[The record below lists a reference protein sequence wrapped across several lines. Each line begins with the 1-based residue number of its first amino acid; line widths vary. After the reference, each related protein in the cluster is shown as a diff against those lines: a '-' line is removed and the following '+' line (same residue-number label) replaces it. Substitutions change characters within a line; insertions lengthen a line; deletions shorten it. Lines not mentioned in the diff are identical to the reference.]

1 MRRSPLLERSDKRHA
16 TFLRVLLLNLGLFV
30 IIIYSEGTNMLKSIK
45 YLKPYFWQCLLIV
58 LGVALQ
64 VYTALELPAL
74 SSDIMNKGVAESN
87 MNFIFQT
94 GLLML
99 GVTALGSLGSIV
111 SSYFSAK
118 VSSRVAM
125 DIRKDVFAKVMSLSF
140 ADIEKFSTASLIT
153 RTTGDIWTVQRTLI
167 MSLTMM
173 VRVPFMAI
181 GAIIQAFRTAPNMT
195 WIIAVSVAI
204 LFIQAAILISL
215 AIPKFKVY
223 QDILDKINS
232 ITRENLTGIKVIR
245 ALNKQKYEE
254 NKFERSNENLK
265 NTDIYISK
273 VMAFQQPVVNL
284 VFNLSAVLILYIG
297 VSSLR
302 TDMSYLGRMLAFAQY
317 SAQVLMSFLFL
328 TFLFVMIPR
337 GNVSSK
343 RISEVLET
351 KSQITF
357 KDQMTE
363 TPSEVPSVEFKH
375 VTFSYGEKSE
385 AIIEDI
391 SFVAKAGQTTAFIG
405 STGSGKSTL
414 INLVP
419 RFFDATEGEVLIN
432 NLNIKEYTENA
443 LMDKIGYVPQ
453 RGYLFTG
460 TVRSNILY
468 GVENLKKSELDARMR
483 HAAKIAQAEEFITKL
498 KDQYD
503 APISQGGTNVSGG
516 QRQRLA
522 IARALAKQPEILIF
536 DDAFSALDMKTDKKL
551 REDLKSEIQDTVVL
565 IVAQR
570 ISTIKEAEQ
579 IIVLDQGKMVGK
591 GTHLELLKKCKVYQ
605 EIAKSQFSEEEFAE
619 EMRQAKEGK

>member
-1 MRRSPLLERSDKRHA
+1 
-16 TFLRVLLLNLGLFV
+16 
-30 IIIYSEGTNMLKSIK
+30 MLKSFK

-87 MNFIFQT
+87 MSFIFQT

-99 GVTALGSLGSIV
+99 GITALGSFGSIV

-118 VSSRVAM
+118 ASSRVSM
-125 DIRKDVFAKVMSLSF
+125 DMRKEVFAKVMSLSF
-140 ADIEKFSTASLIT
+140 ADVEKFSTASLIT
-153 RTTGDIWTVQRTLI
+153 RTTNDISTVQRTLI

-223 QDILDKINS
+223 QKILDKINS

-254 NKFERSNENLK
+254 NKFERSNEKLK
-265 NTDIYISK
+265 TTDIYISK

-284 VFNLSAVLILYIG
+284 VFNLSAVLILYVG

-351 KSQITF
+351 KGQITF
-357 KDQMTE
+357 KNQMTE
-363 TPSEVPSVEFKH
+363 TSSEVPSVEFKH

-432 NLNIKEYTENA
+432 GLNIKEYTENA

-453 RGYLFTG
+453 KGHLFTG

-483 HAAKIAQAEEFITKL
+483 HAAKIAQAEEFVIKL

-605 EIAKSQFSEEEFAE
+605 EIAKSQFSEEEFAD

>member
-1 MRRSPLLERSDKRHA
+1 
-16 TFLRVLLLNLGLFV
+16 
-30 IIIYSEGTNMLKSIK
+30 MLKSIK

-58 LGVALQ
+58 LSVALQ

-87 MNFIFQT
+87 MSFIFQT

-99 GVTALGSLGSIV
+99 GITALGSLGSII

-125 DIRKDVFAKVMSLSF
+125 DMRRDIFAKVMSLSF
-140 ADIEKFSTASLIT
+140 ADVEKFSTASLIT

-254 NKFERSNENLK
+254 NKFERSNEKLK
-265 NTDIYISK
+265 TTDIYISK

-284 VFNLSAVLILYIG
+284 VFNLSAVLIIFIG
-297 VSSLR
+297 VSNLH
-302 TDMSYLGRMLAFAQY
+302 TDISYLGRMIAFSQY

-363 TPSEVPSVEFKH
+363 TSSEVPSVEFKH
-375 VTFSYGEKSE
+375 VTFSYGKKSE

-391 SFVAKAGQTTAFIG
+391 SFVAKSGQTTAFIG

-483 HAAKIAQAEEFITKL
+483 HAAKIAQAEEFVTKL

-605 EIAKSQFSEEEFAE
+605 EIAKSQFSEEEFAD

>member
-1 MRRSPLLERSDKRHA
+1 
-16 TFLRVLLLNLGLFV
+16 
-30 IIIYSEGTNMLKSIK
+30 MLKSIK

-94 GLLML
+94 GLFML

-125 DIRKDVFAKVMSLSF
+125 DMRKDIFAKVMSLSF
-140 ADIEKFSTASLIT
+140 ADVENFSTASLIT
-153 RTTGDIWTVQRTLI
+153 RTTSDIWTVQRTLI
-167 MSLTMM
+167 MSLTMI

-223 QDILDKINS
+223 QKILDKINS

-284 VFNLSAVLILYIG
+284 VFNLSAVLIIFIG
-297 VSSLR
+297 VSNLH
-302 TDMSYLGRMLAFAQY
+302 TDMSYLGRMIAFSQY

-357 KDQMTE
+357 KDQMTG

-375 VTFSYGEKSE
+375 VTFSYGKKSE

-391 SFVAKAGQTTAFIG
+391 SFVARAGQTTAFIG

-453 RGYLFTG
+453 RGCLFTG

-522 IARALAKQPEILIF
+522 IARALSKQPEILIF

-565 IVAQR
+565 IVAQC

-605 EIAKSQFSEEEFAE
+605 EIAKSQFSEEEFAD

>member
-1 MRRSPLLERSDKRHA
+1 
-16 TFLRVLLLNLGLFV
+16 
-30 IIIYSEGTNMLKSIK
+30 MLKSIK

-87 MNFIFQT
+87 MSFIFQT
-94 GLLML
+94 GLFML

-125 DIRKDVFAKVMSLSF
+125 DMRRDFFAKVMSLSF
-140 ADIEKFSTASLIT
+140 ADVEKFSTASLIT

-223 QDILDKINS
+223 QKILDKINS

-254 NKFERSNENLK
+254 KKFEYSNEKLK
-265 NTDIYISK
+265 TTDIYISK

-284 VFNLSAVLILYIG
+284 VFNLSAVLILYVG

-363 TPSEVPSVEFKH
+363 TPSEIPSVEFKH

-503 APISQGGTNVSGG
+503 APISQGGTNISGG

>member
-1 MRRSPLLERSDKRHA
+1 
-16 TFLRVLLLNLGLFV
+16 
-30 IIIYSEGTNMLKSIK
+30 MLKSIK

-87 MNFIFQT
+87 MSFIFQT

-99 GVTALGSLGSIV
+99 GITALGSLGSIV

-118 VSSRVAM
+118 VSSRVSM
-125 DIRKDVFAKVMSLSF
+125 DMRKSIFAKVMSLSF
-140 ADIEKFSTASLIT
+140 ADVEKFSTASLIT
-153 RTTGDIWTVQRTLI
+153 RTTNDISTVQRTLI
-167 MSLTMM
+167 MGLTMM

-223 QDILDKINS
+223 QKILDKINS

-284 VFNLSAVLILYIG
+284 VFNLSAVLILYVG

-391 SFVAKAGQTTAFIG
+391 SFVAKSGQATAFIG

-432 NLNIKEYTENA
+432 GLNIKEYTENA

-468 GVENLKKSELDARMR
+468 GVEKLKKSELDARMR
-483 HAAKIAQAEEFITKL
+483 HAAKIAQAEEFVTKL

>member
-1 MRRSPLLERSDKRHA
+1 
-16 TFLRVLLLNLGLFV
+16 
-30 IIIYSEGTNMLKSIK
+30 MLKSFK

-87 MNFIFQT
+87 MSFIFQT

-99 GVTALGSLGSIV
+99 GVTALGSFGSIV

-125 DIRKDVFAKVMSLSF
+125 DMRKDIFAKVMSLSF
-140 ADIEKFSTASLIT
+140 SDVEKFSTASLIT

-223 QDILDKINS
+223 QKILDKINS

-254 NKFERSNENLK
+254 NKFERSNEKLK

-284 VFNLSAVLILYIG
+284 VFNLSAVLILYVG

-375 VTFSYGEKSE
+375 VTFSYDKKSE

-391 SFVAKAGQTTAFIG
+391 SCVAKAGQTTAFIG
-405 STGSGKSTL
+405 SPGSGKSTL

-432 NLNIKEYTENA
+432 DLNIKEYTENS

-453 RGYLFTG
+453 KGYLFTG

-483 HAAKIAQAEEFITKL
+483 HAAKIAQAEEFVTKL

-503 APISQGGTNVSGG
+503 APISQGGTNISGG

-522 IARALAKQPEILIF
+522 ITRALAKQPEILIF

-605 EIAKSQFSEEEFAE
+605 EIAKSQFSEEEFAD

>member
-1 MRRSPLLERSDKRHA
+1 
-16 TFLRVLLLNLGLFV
+16 
-30 IIIYSEGTNMLKSIK
+30 MLKSIK
-45 YLKPYFWQCLLIV
+45 YLKPYFWQCLLII

-87 MNFIFQT
+87 MSFIFQT

-99 GVTALGSLGSIV
+99 GITVLGSLGSIV

-125 DIRKDVFAKVMSLSF
+125 DMRKDIFAKVMSLSF
-140 ADIEKFSTASLIT
+140 ADVEKFSTASLIT
-153 RTTGDIWTVQRTLI
+153 RTTADIWTVQRTLI

-223 QDILDKINS
+223 QKILDKINS

-284 VFNLSAVLILYIG
+284 VFNLSAVLIIFIG
-297 VSSLR
+297 VSNLH
-302 TDMSYLGRMLAFAQY
+302 TDMSYLGRMIAFSQY

-357 KDQMTE
+357 KVQMTE

-375 VTFSYGEKSE
+375 VTFSYGKKSE

-483 HAAKIAQAEEFITKL
+483 HAAKIAQAEEFVTKL

-605 EIAKSQFSEEEFAE
+605 EIAKSQFSEEEFAD

>member
-1 MRRSPLLERSDKRHA
+1 
-16 TFLRVLLLNLGLFV
+16 
-30 IIIYSEGTNMLKSIK
+30 MLKSIK

-87 MNFIFQT
+87 MSFIFQT

-99 GVTALGSLGSIV
+99 GITVLGSLGSIV

-125 DIRKDVFAKVMSLSF
+125 DMRKDIFAKVMSLSF
-140 ADIEKFSTASLIT
+140 ADVEKFSTASLIT
-153 RTTGDIWTVQRTLI
+153 RTTADIWTVQRTLI
-167 MSLTMM
+167 MSLTIM

-223 QDILDKINS
+223 QKILDKINS

-254 NKFERSNENLK
+254 NKFERSNEKLK
-265 NTDIYISK
+265 TTDIYISK

-284 VFNLSAVLILYIG
+284 VFNLSAVLIIYIG
-297 VSSLR
+297 VSNLH
-302 TDMSYLGRMLAFAQY
+302 TDMSYLGRMLAFSQY

-357 KDQMTE
+357 KVQMTE

-375 VTFSYGEKSE
+375 VTFSYGKKSE

-432 NLNIKEYTENA
+432 NLNIKEYTENS

-483 HAAKIAQAEEFITKL
+483 HAAKIAQAHEFVTKL

-503 APISQGGTNVSGG
+503 ASISQGGINVSGG

-551 REDLKSEIQDTVVL
+551 REDLKSEIRDTVVL

-605 EIAKSQFSEEEFAE
+605 EIAKSQFSEEEFAD
-619 EMRQAKEGK
+619 EMSQAKEGK

>member
-1 MRRSPLLERSDKRHA
+1 
-16 TFLRVLLLNLGLFV
+16 
-30 IIIYSEGTNMLKSIK
+30 MLKSIK

-87 MNFIFQT
+87 MSFIFQT

-125 DIRKDVFAKVMSLSF
+125 DMRKDVFAKVMSLSF
-140 ADIEKFSTASLIT
+140 TDVEKFSTASLIT
-153 RTTGDIWTVQRTLI
+153 RTTADIWTVQRTLI

-223 QDILDKINS
+223 QKILDKINS

-254 NKFERSNENLK
+254 NKFERSNEKLK

-284 VFNLSAVLILYIG
+284 VFNLSAVLIIFIG
-297 VSSLR
+297 VSNLH
-302 TDMSYLGRMLAFAQY
+302 TDMSYLGRMLAFSQY

-357 KDQMTE
+357 KNQMTE

-375 VTFSYGEKSE
+375 VTFSYGKKSE

-391 SFVAKAGQTTAFIG
+391 SFVAKSGQTTAFIG

-483 HAAKIAQAEEFITKL
+483 HAAKIAQAEEFVTKL

-605 EIAKSQFSEEEFAE
+605 EIAKSQFSEEEFTD

>member
-1 MRRSPLLERSDKRHA
+1 
-16 TFLRVLLLNLGLFV
+16 
-30 IIIYSEGTNMLKSIK
+30 MLKSIK

-87 MNFIFQT
+87 MSFIFQT

-118 VSSRVAM
+118 VSSRVSM
-125 DIRKDVFAKVMSLSF
+125 DMRKDIFAKVMSLSF
-140 ADIEKFSTASLIT
+140 TDVEKFSTASLIT
-153 RTTGDIWTVQRTLI
+153 RTTADIWTVQRTLI

-223 QDILDKINS
+223 QKILDKINS

-254 NKFERSNENLK
+254 NKFERSNEKLK
-265 NTDIYISK
+265 TTDIYISK

-284 VFNLSAVLILYIG
+284 VFNLSAVLIIFIG
-297 VSSLR
+297 VSNLH
-302 TDMSYLGRMLAFAQY
+302 TDISYLGRMIAFSQY

-357 KDQMTE
+357 KDQMAE
-363 TPSEVPSVEFKH
+363 TPSEVPSVEFRH
-375 VTFSYGEKSE
+375 VTFSYGKKSE

-419 RFFDATEGEVLIN
+419 RFFDATEGEVLMN

-483 HAAKIAQAEEFITKL
+483 HAAKIAQAEEFVTKL
-498 KDQYD
+498 KDQYN

-551 REDLKSEIQDTVVL
+551 REDLKLEIKDTVVL

-605 EIAKSQFSEEEFAE
+605 EIAKSQFSEEEFAD
-619 EMRQAKEGK
+619 EMRQAKEGI

>member
-1 MRRSPLLERSDKRHA
+1 
-16 TFLRVLLLNLGLFV
+16 
-30 IIIYSEGTNMLKSIK
+30 MLKSFK

-87 MNFIFQT
+87 MSFIFQT

-99 GVTALGSLGSIV
+99 GVTALGSFGSII

-118 VSSRVAM
+118 VSSLVAM
-125 DIRKDVFAKVMSLSF
+125 DMRKDVFAKVMSLSF
-140 ADIEKFSTASLIT
+140 ADVEKFSTASLIT

-195 WIIAVSVAI
+195 WVIAVSVAI

-357 KDQMTE
+357 KDQITE

-375 VTFSYGEKSE
+375 VTFSYDKKSE

-432 NLNIKEYTENA
+432 GLNIKEYTENS

-483 HAAKIAQAEEFITKL
+483 HAAKIAQAHEFVTKL

-503 APISQGGTNVSGG
+503 ASISQGGTNVSGG

-551 REDLKSEIQDTVVL
+551 REDLKSEIRDTVVL

-605 EIAKSQFSEEEFAE
+605 EIAKSQFSEEEFAD
-619 EMRQAKEGK
+619 EMSQAKEGK

>member
-1 MRRSPLLERSDKRHA
+1 
-16 TFLRVLLLNLGLFV
+16 
-30 IIIYSEGTNMLKSIK
+30 MLKSIK

-74 SSDIMNKGVAESN
+74 SSDIMNKGVSESN
-87 MNFIFQT
+87 MSFIFQT

-125 DIRKDVFAKVMSLSF
+125 DMRKDIFAKVMSLSF
-140 ADIEKFSTASLIT
+140 ADVENFSTASLIT
-153 RTTGDIWTVQRTLI
+153 RTTSDIWTVQRTLI
-167 MSLTMM
+167 MSLTMI

-223 QDILDKINS
+223 QKILDKINS

-254 NKFERSNENLK
+254 NKFERSNEKLK

-284 VFNLSAVLILYIG
+284 VFNLSAVLIIFIG
-297 VSSLR
+297 VSNLH
-302 TDMSYLGRMLAFAQY
+302 TDMSYLGRMIAFSQY

-363 TPSEVPSVEFKH
+363 TSSEVPSVEFKH
-375 VTFSYGEKSE
+375 VTFSYGKKSE

-391 SFVAKAGQTTAFIG
+391 SFVAKSGQTTAFIG

-419 RFFDATEGEVLIN
+419 RFFDATDGEVLIN
-432 NLNIKEYTENA
+432 NLNINEYTENA

-483 HAAKIAQAEEFITKL
+483 HAAKIAQAEEFVTKL

-605 EIAKSQFSEEEFAE
+605 EIAKSQFSEEEFAD

>member
-1 MRRSPLLERSDKRHA
+1 
-16 TFLRVLLLNLGLFV
+16 
-30 IIIYSEGTNMLKSIK
+30 MLKSIK

-74 SSDIMNKGVAESN
+74 SSDIMNRGVAASN

-94 GLLML
+94 GLFML
-99 GVTALGSLGSIV
+99 GITALGSLGSII

-125 DIRKDVFAKVMSLSF
+125 DMRKDIFAKVMSLSF
-140 ADIEKFSTASLIT
+140 ADVEKFSTASLIT

-223 QDILDKINS
+223 QKILDKINS

-284 VFNLSAVLILYIG
+284 VFNLSAVLILYVG
-297 VSSLR
+297 VSNLR

-363 TPSEVPSVEFKH
+363 TPSEIPSVEFKH

-391 SFVAKAGQTTAFIG
+391 SFVAKSGQTTAFIG

-453 RGYLFTG
+453 KGYLFTG

-483 HAAKIAQAEEFITKL
+483 HTAKIAQAEEFITKL

-503 APISQGGTNVSGG
+503 APISQGGTNISGG

>member
-1 MRRSPLLERSDKRHA
+1 
-16 TFLRVLLLNLGLFV
+16 
-30 IIIYSEGTNMLKSIK
+30 MLKSIK

-87 MNFIFQT
+87 MSFIFQT

-99 GVTALGSLGSIV
+99 GITALGSLGSIV

-118 VSSRVAM
+118 VSSRVSM
-125 DIRKDVFAKVMSLSF
+125 DMRKSIFAKVMSLSF

-153 RTTGDIWTVQRTLI
+153 RTTNDISTVQRTLI

-223 QDILDKINS
+223 QKILDKINS

-284 VFNLSAVLILYIG
+284 VFNLSAVLILYVG
-297 VSSLR
+297 VSNLR
-302 TDMSYLGRMLAFAQY
+302 TDMSYLGRMLAFSQY

-328 TFLFVMIPR
+328 TFLFVIIPR

-375 VTFSYGEKSE
+375 VTFSYGKKAE

-453 RGYLFTG
+453 KGYLFTG

-605 EIAKSQFSEEEFAE
+605 EIAKSQFSEEEFAD

>member
-1 MRRSPLLERSDKRHA
+1 
-16 TFLRVLLLNLGLFV
+16 
-30 IIIYSEGTNMLKSIK
+30 MLKSIK

-74 SSDIMNKGVAESN
+74 SSDIMNRGVAASN

-99 GVTALGSLGSIV
+99 GITALGSLGSIV

-125 DIRKDVFAKVMSLSF
+125 DMRKDVFAKVMSLAF

-153 RTTGDIWTVQRTLI
+153 RTTADIWTVQRTLI
-167 MSLTMM
+167 TSLTMM

-223 QDILDKINS
+223 QKILDKINS

-254 NKFERSNENLK
+254 NKFERSNEKLK

-284 VFNLSAVLILYIG
+284 VFNLSAVLIIFIG
-297 VSSLR
+297 VSNLH
-302 TDMSYLGRMLAFAQY
+302 TDMSYLGRMIAFSQY
-317 SAQVLMSFLFL
+317 SAQVLISFLFL

-357 KDQMTE
+357 KVQMTE

-375 VTFSYGEKSE
+375 VTFSYGKKSE

-453 RGYLFTG
+453 KGYLFTG

-483 HAAKIAQAEEFITKL
+483 HAAKIAQAEEFVTKL

-605 EIAKSQFSEEEFAE
+605 EIAKSQFSEEEFAD
-619 EMRQAKEGK
+619 EMSQAKEGK

>member
-1 MRRSPLLERSDKRHA
+1 
-16 TFLRVLLLNLGLFV
+16 
-30 IIIYSEGTNMLKSIK
+30 MLKSIK

-87 MNFIFQT
+87 MSFIFQT

-111 SSYFSAK
+111 SSYFSAR
-118 VSSRVAM
+118 VSSCVAM
-125 DIRKDVFAKVMSLSF
+125 DMRKDIFAKVMSLSF
-140 ADIEKFSTASLIT
+140 ADVEKFSTASLIT
-153 RTTGDIWTVQRTLI
+153 RTTSDIWTVQRTLI

-254 NKFERSNENLK
+254 NKFDRSNEKLK

-375 VTFSYGEKSE
+375 VTFSYDKKSE

-432 NLNIKEYTENA
+432 DLNIKEYTENA

-453 RGYLFTG
+453 KGYLFTG

-483 HAAKIAQAEEFITKL
+483 HAAKIAQAEEFVAKL

-503 APISQGGTNVSGG
+503 APISQGGTNISGG

-551 REDLKSEIQDTVVL
+551 REDLKSEIKDTVVL

-605 EIAKSQFSEEEFAE
+605 EIAKSQFSEEEFAD

>member
-1 MRRSPLLERSDKRHA
+1 
-16 TFLRVLLLNLGLFV
+16 
-30 IIIYSEGTNMLKSIK
+30 MLKSIK

-87 MNFIFQT
+87 MSFIFQT
-94 GLLML
+94 GLFML
-99 GVTALGSLGSIV
+99 GITALGSLGSII

-118 VSSRVAM
+118 VSSRVSM
-125 DIRKDVFAKVMSLSF
+125 DMRKDIFAKVMSLSF
-140 ADIEKFSTASLIT
+140 TDVEKFSTASLIT
-153 RTTGDIWTVQRTLI
+153 RTTADIWTVQRTLI

-223 QDILDKINS
+223 QKILDKINS

-245 ALNKQKYEE
+245 ALNKQKCEE
-254 NKFERSNENLK
+254 NKFERSNEKLK

-284 VFNLSAVLILYIG
+284 VFNLSAVLIIFIG
-297 VSSLR
+297 VSNLH
-302 TDMSYLGRMLAFAQY
+302 TDMSYLGRMLAFSQY

-343 RISEVLET
+343 RIFEVLET

-363 TPSEVPSVEFKH
+363 TPSEVSSVEFKH
-375 VTFSYGEKSE
+375 VTFSYGKKSE

-419 RFFDATEGEVLIN
+419 RFFDAAEGEVLIN

-453 RGYLFTG
+453 KGYLFTG

-619 EMRQAKEGK
+619 ETRQAKEGK

>member
-1 MRRSPLLERSDKRHA
+1 
-16 TFLRVLLLNLGLFV
+16 
-30 IIIYSEGTNMLKSIK
+30 MLKSIK

-87 MNFIFQT
+87 MSFIFQT

-99 GVTALGSLGSIV
+99 GITALGSLGSIV

-118 VSSRVAM
+118 VSSCVAM
-125 DIRKDVFAKVMSLSF
+125 DMRKDIFAKVMSLSF
-140 ADIEKFSTASLIT
+140 ADVEKFSTASLIT

-223 QDILDKINS
+223 QKILDKINS

-254 NKFERSNENLK
+254 NKFERSNEKLK

-284 VFNLSAVLILYIG
+284 VFNLSAVLIIFIG
-297 VSSLR
+297 VSNLH
-302 TDMSYLGRMLAFAQY
+302 TDMSYLGRMLAFSQY

-357 KDQMTE
+357 KNQMTE

-375 VTFSYGEKSE
+375 VTFSYGKKSE

-391 SFVAKAGQTTAFIG
+391 SFVAKSGQTTAFIG

-453 RGYLFTG
+453 KGYLFTG

-483 HAAKIAQAEEFITKL
+483 HAAKIAQAEEFVTKL

-551 REDLKSEIQDTVVL
+551 REDLKSEIKDTVVL

-605 EIAKSQFSEEEFAE
+605 EIAKSQFSEEEFAD

>member
-1 MRRSPLLERSDKRHA
+1 
-16 TFLRVLLLNLGLFV
+16 
-30 IIIYSEGTNMLKSIK
+30 MLKSIK

-58 LGVALQ
+58 FGVALQ

-87 MNFIFQT
+87 MSFIFQT
-94 GLLML
+94 GLFML
-99 GVTALGSLGSIV
+99 GITALGSLGSIV

-118 VSSRVAM
+118 VSSRVSM
-125 DIRKDVFAKVMSLSF
+125 DMRKDVFAKVMSLSF
-140 ADIEKFSTASLIT
+140 ADVEKFSTASLIT
-153 RTTGDIWTVQRTLI
+153 RTTADIWTVQRTLI

-223 QDILDKINS
+223 QKILDKINS

-254 NKFERSNENLK
+254 NKFERSNEKLK
-265 NTDIYISK
+265 TTDIYISK

-284 VFNLSAVLILYIG
+284 VFNLTAVLIIFIG
-297 VSSLR
+297 VSNLH
-302 TDMSYLGRMLAFAQY
+302 TDMSYLGRMLAFSQY

-375 VTFSYGEKSE
+375 VTFSYGKKSE

-483 HAAKIAQAEEFITKL
+483 HAAKIAQAEEFVTKL

-551 REDLKSEIQDTVVL
+551 REDLKSEIRDTVVL

-605 EIAKSQFSEEEFAE
+605 EIAKSQFSEEEFAD

>member
-1 MRRSPLLERSDKRHA
+1 
-16 TFLRVLLLNLGLFV
+16 
-30 IIIYSEGTNMLKSIK
+30 MLKSIK

-87 MNFIFQT
+87 MGFIFQT

-99 GVTALGSLGSIV
+99 GITALGSLGSII

-125 DIRKDVFAKVMSLSF
+125 DMRRDVFTKVMSLSF

-153 RTTGDIWTVQRTLI
+153 RTTNDISTVQRTLI

-223 QDILDKINS
+223 QKILDKINS

-254 NKFERSNENLK
+254 NKFEYSNEKLK
-265 NTDIYISK
+265 TTDIYISK

-284 VFNLSAVLILYIG
+284 VFNLSAVLILYVG

-351 KSQITF
+351 KGQITF
-357 KDQMTE
+357 KNQMTE
-363 TPSEVPSVEFKH
+363 TSSEVPSVEFKH

-483 HAAKIAQAEEFITKL
+483 HAAKIAQAEEFVTKL

-605 EIAKSQFSEEEFAE
+605 EIAKSQFSEEEFAD

>member
-1 MRRSPLLERSDKRHA
+1 
-16 TFLRVLLLNLGLFV
+16 
-30 IIIYSEGTNMLKSIK
+30 MLKSIK

-87 MNFIFQT
+87 MGFIFQT

-118 VSSRVAM
+118 VSSRISM
-125 DIRKDVFAKVMSLSF
+125 DMRKDVFAKVMSLSF
-140 ADIEKFSTASLIT
+140 ADVEKFSTASLIT
-153 RTTGDIWTVQRTLI
+153 RTTNDISTVQRTLI

-223 QDILDKINS
+223 QKILDKINS

-284 VFNLSAVLILYIG
+284 VFNLSAVLIIFIG
-297 VSSLR
+297 VSNLH
-302 TDMSYLGRMLAFAQY
+302 TDMSYLGRMIAFSQY

-357 KDQMTE
+357 KDQMAE

-375 VTFSYGEKSE
+375 VTFSYGKKSE

-432 NLNIKEYTENA
+432 DLNIKEYTENA

-453 RGYLFTG
+453 KGYLFAG

-483 HAAKIAQAEEFITKL
+483 HAAKIAQAEEFVTKL

-551 REDLKSEIQDTVVL
+551 REDLKSEIKDTVVL

-605 EIAKSQFSEEEFAE
+605 EIAKSQFSEEEFTE

>member
-1 MRRSPLLERSDKRHA
+1 
-16 TFLRVLLLNLGLFV
+16 
-30 IIIYSEGTNMLKSIK
+30 MLKSFK

-87 MNFIFQT
+87 MSFIFQI
-94 GLLML
+94 GLFML
-99 GVTALGSLGSIV
+99 GITALGSLGSIV

-118 VSSRVAM
+118 VSSRVSM
-125 DIRKDVFAKVMSLSF
+125 DMRKDIFAKVMSLSF
-140 ADIEKFSTASLIT
+140 TDVEKFSTASLIT
-153 RTTGDIWTVQRTLI
+153 RTTADIWTVQRTLI

-223 QDILDKINS
+223 QKILDKINS

-284 VFNLSAVLILYIG
+284 VFNLSAVLIIFIG
-297 VSSLR
+297 VSNLH
-302 TDMSYLGRMLAFAQY
+302 TDMSYLGRMLAFSQY

-363 TPSEVPSVEFKH
+363 TSSEVPSVEFKH
-375 VTFSYGEKSE
+375 VTFSYGKKSE

-551 REDLKSEIQDTVVL
+551 REDLKSEIRDTVVL

-605 EIAKSQFSEEEFAE
+605 EIAKSQFSEEEFAD

>member
-1 MRRSPLLERSDKRHA
+1 
-16 TFLRVLLLNLGLFV
+16 
-30 IIIYSEGTNMLKSIK
+30 MLKSIK

-64 VYTALELPAL
+64 VYTALELPVL

-87 MNFIFQT
+87 MGFIFQT

-99 GVTALGSLGSIV
+99 GITALGSLGSIV

-118 VSSRVAM
+118 VSSRVSM
-125 DIRKDVFAKVMSLSF
+125 DMRKDIFAKVMSLSF
-140 ADIEKFSTASLIT
+140 ADVEKFSIASLIT
-153 RTTGDIWTVQRTLI
+153 RTTSDIWTVQRTLI

-223 QDILDKINS
+223 QKILDKINS

-254 NKFERSNENLK
+254 NKFERSNEKLK
-265 NTDIYISK
+265 TTDIYISK

-284 VFNLSAVLILYIG
+284 VFNLSAVLILYVG

-375 VTFSYGEKSE
+375 VTFSYDKKSE

-432 NLNIKEYTENA
+432 DLNIKEYTENA

-483 HAAKIAQAEEFITKL
+483 HAAKIAQAEEFVAKL

-503 APISQGGTNVSGG
+503 APISQGGTNISGG

>member
-1 MRRSPLLERSDKRHA
+1 
-16 TFLRVLLLNLGLFV
+16 
-30 IIIYSEGTNMLKSIK
+30 MLKSIK

-87 MNFIFQT
+87 MSFIIQT
-94 GLLML
+94 GLFML
-99 GVTALGSLGSIV
+99 GITALGSLGSIV

-118 VSSRVAM
+118 VSSRVSM
-125 DIRKDVFAKVMSLSF
+125 DMRKDVFTKVMSLSF

-153 RTTGDIWTVQRTLI
+153 RTTNDISTVQRTLI

-223 QDILDKINS
+223 QKILDKINS

-254 NKFERSNENLK
+254 NKFERSNEKLK

-273 VMAFQQPVVNL
+273 VMAFQQPVVSL
-284 VFNLSAVLILYIG
+284 VFNLSAVLIIFIG
-297 VSSLR
+297 VSNLH
-302 TDMSYLGRMLAFAQY
+302 TDMSYLGRMLAFSQY

-337 GNVSSK
+337 GNVSNK
-343 RISEVLET
+343 RISEVLEA

-375 VTFSYGEKSE
+375 VTFSYGKKSE

-483 HAAKIAQAEEFITKL
+483 HAAKIAQAEEFVTKL

-551 REDLKSEIQDTVVL
+551 REDLKSEIHDTVVL

-605 EIAKSQFSEEEFAE
+605 EIAKSQFSEEEFAD

>member
-1 MRRSPLLERSDKRHA
+1 
-16 TFLRVLLLNLGLFV
+16 
-30 IIIYSEGTNMLKSIK
+30 MLKSIK
-45 YLKPYFWQCLLIV
+45 YLKPYFWQCLFIV

-87 MNFIFQT
+87 MSFIFQT

-99 GVTALGSLGSIV
+99 GITALGSLGSII

-118 VSSRVAM
+118 VSSCVAM
-125 DIRKDVFAKVMSLSF
+125 DMRKDIFAKVMSLSF
-140 ADIEKFSTASLIT
+140 ADVEKFSTASLIT
-153 RTTGDIWTVQRTLI
+153 RTTADIWTVQRTLI

-223 QDILDKINS
+223 QKILDKINS

-254 NKFERSNENLK
+254 NKFERSNEKLK

-284 VFNLSAVLILYIG
+284 VFNLSAVLIIFIG
-297 VSSLR
+297 VSNLH
-302 TDMSYLGRMLAFAQY
+302 TDMSYLGRMLAFSQY

-363 TPSEVPSVEFKH
+363 TSSEVPSVEFKH
-375 VTFSYGEKSE
+375 VTFSYGKKSE

-391 SFVAKAGQTTAFIG
+391 SFVAKSGQTTAFIG

-483 HAAKIAQAEEFITKL
+483 HAAKIAQAEEFVTKL

-605 EIAKSQFSEEEFAE
+605 EIAKSQFSEEEFAD

>member
-1 MRRSPLLERSDKRHA
+1 
-16 TFLRVLLLNLGLFV
+16 
-30 IIIYSEGTNMLKSIK
+30 MLKSIK

-74 SSDIMNKGVAESN
+74 SSDIMNRGVAASN

-99 GVTALGSLGSIV
+99 GITALGSLGSIV

-125 DIRKDVFAKVMSLSF
+125 DMRKDVFAKVMSLAF

-153 RTTGDIWTVQRTLI
+153 RTTADIWTVQRTLI
-167 MSLTMM
+167 TSLTMM

-223 QDILDKINS
+223 QKILDKINS

-254 NKFERSNENLK
+254 NKFERSNEKLK
-265 NTDIYISK
+265 TTDIYISK

-284 VFNLSAVLILYIG
+284 VFNLSAVLIIFIG
-297 VSSLR
+297 VSNLH

-375 VTFSYGEKSE
+375 VTFSYDKKSE

-432 NLNIKEYTENA
+432 DLNIKEYTENA

-453 RGYLFTG
+453 KGYLFTV

-483 HAAKIAQAEEFITKL
+483 HAAKIAQAEEFVTKL

-503 APISQGGTNVSGG
+503 APISQGGTNISGG

-551 REDLKSEIQDTVVL
+551 REDLKSEIKDTVVL

-605 EIAKSQFSEEEFAE
+605 EIAKSQFSEEEFAD

>member
-1 MRRSPLLERSDKRHA
+1 
-16 TFLRVLLLNLGLFV
+16 
-30 IIIYSEGTNMLKSIK
+30 MLKSFK
-45 YLKPYFWQCLLIV
+45 YLKPYFWQCLLII

-74 SSDIMNKGVAESN
+74 SSDIMNKGVAESD
-87 MNFIFQT
+87 MSFIFQT

-125 DIRKDVFAKVMSLSF
+125 DMRKDIFAKVMSLSF
-140 ADIEKFSTASLIT
+140 ADVENFSTASLIT
-153 RTTGDIWTVQRTLI
+153 RTTSDIWTVQRTLI
-167 MSLTMM
+167 MSLTMI

-223 QDILDKINS
+223 QKILDKINS

-254 NKFERSNENLK
+254 NKFERSNEKLK
-265 NTDIYISK
+265 TTDIYISK
-273 VMAFQQPVVNL
+273 VMAFQQPVINL
-284 VFNLSAVLILYIG
+284 VFNLSAVLIIYIG
-297 VSSLR
+297 VSNLH
-302 TDMSYLGRMLAFAQY
+302 TDMSYLGRMLAFSQY

-375 VTFSYGEKSE
+375 VTFSYGKKSE

-453 RGYLFTG
+453 KGYLFTG

-483 HAAKIAQAEEFITKL
+483 HAAKIAQAEEFVTKL

-551 REDLKSEIQDTVVL
+551 REDLKSEIRDTVVL

>member
-1 MRRSPLLERSDKRHA
+1 
-16 TFLRVLLLNLGLFV
+16 
-30 IIIYSEGTNMLKSIK
+30 MLKSFK

-87 MNFIFQT
+87 MSFIFQT
-94 GLLML
+94 SLLML

-125 DIRKDVFAKVMSLSF
+125 DMRKDIFAKVMSLSF
-140 ADIEKFSTASLIT
+140 TDVEKFSTASLIT
-153 RTTGDIWTVQRTLI
+153 RTTADIWTVQRTLI

-223 QDILDKINS
+223 QKILDKINS

-254 NKFERSNENLK
+254 NKFERSNEKLK

-284 VFNLSAVLILYIG
+284 VFNLSAVLIIFIG
-297 VSSLR
+297 VSNLH
-302 TDMSYLGRMLAFAQY
+302 TDMSYLGRMIAFSQY

-343 RISEVLET
+343 RISEVIET

-357 KDQMTE
+357 KVQMTE

-375 VTFSYGEKSE
+375 VTFSYGKKSE

-453 RGYLFTG
+453 KGYLFTG

-483 HAAKIAQAEEFITKL
+483 HAAKIAQAEEFVTKL

-605 EIAKSQFSEEEFAE
+605 EIAKSQFSEEEFAD

>member
-1 MRRSPLLERSDKRHA
+1 
-16 TFLRVLLLNLGLFV
+16 
-30 IIIYSEGTNMLKSIK
+30 MLKSFK

-87 MNFIFQT
+87 MSFIFQT
-94 GLLML
+94 GLFML
-99 GVTALGSLGSIV
+99 GITALGSLGSIV

-118 VSSRVAM
+118 VSSRVSM
-125 DIRKDVFAKVMSLSF
+125 DMRKDIFAKVMSLSF
-140 ADIEKFSTASLIT
+140 ADVEKFSTASLIT
-153 RTTGDIWTVQRTLI
+153 RTTADIWTVQRTLI

-223 QDILDKINS
+223 QKILDKINS

-284 VFNLSAVLILYIG
+284 VFNLSAVLIIFIG
-297 VSSLR
+297 VSNLH
-302 TDMSYLGRMLAFAQY
+302 TDMSYLGRMIAFSQY

-363 TPSEVPSVEFKH
+363 TSSEVPSVEFKH
-375 VTFSYGEKSE
+375 VTFSYGKKSE

-391 SFVAKAGQTTAFIG
+391 SFVAKSGQTTAFIG

-483 HAAKIAQAEEFITKL
+483 HAAKIAQAEEFVTKL

-605 EIAKSQFSEEEFAE
+605 EIAKSQFSEEEFAD

>member
-1 MRRSPLLERSDKRHA
+1 
-16 TFLRVLLLNLGLFV
+16 
-30 IIIYSEGTNMLKSIK
+30 MLKSIK

-87 MNFIFQT
+87 MSFIFQT

-125 DIRKDVFAKVMSLSF
+125 DMRKDIFAKVMSLSF

-153 RTTGDIWTVQRTLI
+153 RTTADIWTVQRTLI

-223 QDILDKINS
+223 QKILDKINS

-254 NKFERSNENLK
+254 NKFERSNEKLK
-265 NTDIYISK
+265 TTDIYISK

-284 VFNLSAVLILYIG
+284 VFNLSAVLIIFIG
-297 VSSLR
+297 VSNLH
-302 TDMSYLGRMLAFAQY
+302 TDMSYLGRMIAFSQY

-375 VTFSYGEKSE
+375 VTFSYGKKSE

-391 SFVAKAGQTTAFIG
+391 SFVAKSGQTTAFIG

-483 HAAKIAQAEEFITKL
+483 HAAKIAQAEEFVTKL

>member
-1 MRRSPLLERSDKRHA
+1 
-16 TFLRVLLLNLGLFV
+16 
-30 IIIYSEGTNMLKSIK
+30 MLKSIK

-87 MNFIFQT
+87 MGFIFQT

-99 GVTALGSLGSIV
+99 GITALGSLGSIV

-118 VSSRVAM
+118 VSSRVSM
-125 DIRKDVFAKVMSLSF
+125 DMRKDIFAKVMSLSF
-140 ADIEKFSTASLIT
+140 ADVEKFSIASLIT
-153 RTTGDIWTVQRTLI
+153 RTTSDIWTVQRTLI

-223 QDILDKINS
+223 QKILDKINS

-254 NKFERSNENLK
+254 NKFERSNEKLK
-265 NTDIYISK
+265 TTDIYISK

-284 VFNLSAVLILYIG
+284 VFNLSAVLILYVG

-375 VTFSYGEKSE
+375 VTFSYDKKSE

-432 NLNIKEYTENA
+432 DLNIKEYTENA

-483 HAAKIAQAEEFITKL
+483 HAAKIAQAEEFVAKL

-503 APISQGGTNVSGG
+503 ASISQGGTNISGG

>member
-1 MRRSPLLERSDKRHA
+1 
-16 TFLRVLLLNLGLFV
+16 
-30 IIIYSEGTNMLKSIK
+30 MLKSIK

-87 MNFIFQT
+87 MSFIFQT
-94 GLLML
+94 GLFML
-99 GVTALGSLGSIV
+99 GITALGSLGSIV

-118 VSSRVAM
+118 VSSRVSM
-125 DIRKDVFAKVMSLSF
+125 DMRKSIFAKVMSLSF
-140 ADIEKFSTASLIT
+140 ADVEKFSTASLIT
-153 RTTGDIWTVQRTLI
+153 RTTNDISTVQRTLI

-223 QDILDKINS
+223 QKILDKINS

-254 NKFERSNENLK
+254 NKFERSNEKLK

-273 VMAFQQPVVNL
+273 VMAFQQPVVSL
-284 VFNLSAVLILYIG
+284 VFNLSAVLIIFIG
-297 VSSLR
+297 VSNLH
-302 TDMSYLGRMLAFAQY
+302 TDMSYLGRMLAFSQY

-351 KSQITF
+351 KSQISF
-357 KDQMTE
+357 KEQMTKI
-363 TPSEVPSVEFKH
+363 PSEVPSVEFKH
-375 VTFSYGEKSE
+375 VTFSYGKKSE

-414 INLVP
+414 INLVS

-432 NLNIKEYTENA
+432 GLNIKEYTENA

-483 HAAKIAQAEEFITKL
+483 HAAKIAQAEEFVTKL

>member
-1 MRRSPLLERSDKRHA
+1 
-16 TFLRVLLLNLGLFV
+16 
-30 IIIYSEGTNMLKSIK
+30 MLKSIK

-87 MNFIFQT
+87 MSFIFQT

-99 GVTALGSLGSIV
+99 GITALGSFGSIV

-125 DIRKDVFAKVMSLSF
+125 DMRRDFFAKVMSLSF
-140 ADIEKFSTASLIT
+140 ADVEKFSTASLIT

-223 QDILDKINS
+223 QKILDKINS

-254 NKFERSNENLK
+254 NKFEHSNENLK

-284 VFNLSAVLILYIG
+284 VFNLSAVLIIFIG
-297 VSSLR
+297 VSNLH
-302 TDMSYLGRMLAFAQY
+302 TDMSYLGRMIAFSQY

-363 TPSEVPSVEFKH
+363 MSSEIPSVEFKH

-432 NLNIKEYTENA
+432 NLNIKEYTENV

-468 GVENLKKSELDARMR
+468 GVENLKKSELDERMR
-483 HAAKIAQAEEFITKL
+483 YAAKIAQAEEFVTKL

-605 EIAKSQFSEEEFAE
+605 EIAKSQFSEEEFAD

>member
-1 MRRSPLLERSDKRHA
+1 
-16 TFLRVLLLNLGLFV
+16 
-30 IIIYSEGTNMLKSIK
+30 MLKSIK

-87 MNFIFQT
+87 MSFIFQT

-125 DIRKDVFAKVMSLSF
+125 DMRKDIFAKVMSLSF
-140 ADIEKFSTASLIT
+140 TDVEKFSTASLIT
-153 RTTGDIWTVQRTLI
+153 RTTADIWTVQRTLI

-223 QDILDKINS
+223 QKILDKINS

-254 NKFERSNENLK
+254 NKFERSNEKLK

-284 VFNLSAVLILYIG
+284 VFNLSAVLIIFIG
-297 VSSLR
+297 VSNLH
-302 TDMSYLGRMLAFAQY
+302 TDMSYLGRMLAFSQY

-357 KDQMTE
+357 KNQMTE

-375 VTFSYGEKSE
+375 VTFSYGKKSE

-391 SFVAKAGQTTAFIG
+391 SFVAKSGQTTAFIG

-483 HAAKIAQAEEFITKL
+483 HAAKIAQAEEFVTKL

-579 IIVLDQGKMVGK
+579 IIVLDQGKMAGK

-605 EIAKSQFSEEEFAE
+605 EIAKSQFSEEEFTD

>member
-1 MRRSPLLERSDKRHA
+1 
-16 TFLRVLLLNLGLFV
+16 
-30 IIIYSEGTNMLKSIK
+30 MLKSIK

-74 SSDIMNKGVAESN
+74 SSDLMNKGVAESN
-87 MNFIFQT
+87 MSFIFQT

-99 GVTALGSLGSIV
+99 GITALGSLGSIV

-118 VSSRVAM
+118 VSSRVSM
-125 DIRKDVFAKVMSLSF
+125 DMRKSIFAKVMSLSF
-140 ADIEKFSTASLIT
+140 ADVEKFSTASLIT
-153 RTTGDIWTVQRTLI
+153 RTTNDTSTVQRTLI

-223 QDILDKINS
+223 QKILDKINS

-254 NKFERSNENLK
+254 NKFERSNEKLK

-273 VMAFQQPVVNL
+273 VMAFQQPVVSL
-284 VFNLSAVLILYIG
+284 VFNLSAVLILYVG

-343 RISEVLET
+343 RIFEVLDT
-351 KSQITF
+351 KSQIVF

-363 TPSEVPSVEFKH
+363 TPSEIPSVEFKH
-375 VTFSYGEKSE
+375 VTFSYGKKSE

-483 HAAKIAQAEEFITKL
+483 HAAKIAQAEEFVTKL

-551 REDLKSEIQDTVVL
+551 REDLKLEIKDTVVL

-605 EIAKSQFSEEEFAE
+605 EIAKSQFSEEEFAD

>member
-1 MRRSPLLERSDKRHA
+1 
-16 TFLRVLLLNLGLFV
+16 
-30 IIIYSEGTNMLKSIK
+30 MLKSIK

-87 MNFIFQT
+87 MSFIFQT
-94 GLLML
+94 GLFML
-99 GVTALGSLGSIV
+99 GITALGSLGSIV

-118 VSSRVAM
+118 VSSRVSM
-125 DIRKDVFAKVMSLSF
+125 DMRKEVFAKVMSLSF
-140 ADIEKFSTASLIT
+140 ADVEKFSTASLIT
-153 RTTGDIWTVQRTLI
+153 RTTNDTSTVQRTLI

-223 QDILDKINS
+223 QKILDKINS

-284 VFNLSAVLILYIG
+284 VFNLSAVLIIFIG
-297 VSSLR
+297 VSNLH
-302 TDMSYLGRMLAFAQY
+302 TDMSYLGRMIAFSQY

-363 TPSEVPSVEFKH
+363 MPSEVPSVEFKH
-375 VTFSYGEKSE
+375 VTFSYGKKSE

-432 NLNIKEYTENA
+432 DLNIKEYTENA

-453 RGYLFTG
+453 KGYLFAG

-468 GVENLKKSELDARMR
+468 GVENLKKSEHDARMR
-483 HAAKIAQAEEFITKL
+483 HAAKIAQAEEFVTKL

-551 REDLKSEIQDTVVL
+551 REDLKSEIKDTVVL

-605 EIAKSQFSEEEFAE
+605 EIAKSQFSEEEFTE

>member
-1 MRRSPLLERSDKRHA
+1 
-16 TFLRVLLLNLGLFV
+16 
-30 IIIYSEGTNMLKSIK
+30 MLKSIK

-87 MNFIFQT
+87 MSFIFQT

-99 GVTALGSLGSIV
+99 GITAPGSFGSIV

-125 DIRKDVFAKVMSLSF
+125 DMRRDVFTKVMSLSF

-153 RTTGDIWTVQRTLI
+153 RTTNDISTVQRTLI

-223 QDILDKINS
+223 QKILDKINS

-254 NKFERSNENLK
+254 NKFEYSNEKLK
-265 NTDIYISK
+265 TTDIYISK

-284 VFNLSAVLILYIG
+284 VFNLSAVLILYVG

-357 KDQMTE
+357 KDQMAE

-391 SFVAKAGQTTAFIG
+391 SFVAKSGQTTAFIG

-432 NLNIKEYTENA
+432 GLNIKEYTENA

-468 GVENLKKSELDARMR
+468 GVKNLKKSELDARMR
-483 HAAKIAQAEEFITKL
+483 HAAKIAQAEEFVTKL

-605 EIAKSQFSEEEFAE
+605 EIAKSQFSEEEFAD

>member
-1 MRRSPLLERSDKRHA
+1 
-16 TFLRVLLLNLGLFV
+16 
-30 IIIYSEGTNMLKSIK
+30 MLKSIK

-87 MNFIFQT
+87 MSFIFQT

-99 GVTALGSLGSIV
+99 GITALGSLGSIV

-118 VSSRVAM
+118 VSSRVSM
-125 DIRKDVFAKVMSLSF
+125 DMRRDIFAKVMSLSF
-140 ADIEKFSTASLIT
+140 ADVEKFSTASLIT

-223 QDILDKINS
+223 QKILDKINS

-284 VFNLSAVLILYIG
+284 VFNLSAVLIIFIG
-297 VSSLR
+297 VSNLH
-302 TDMSYLGRMLAFAQY
+302 TDMSYLGRMIAFSQY

-343 RISEVLET
+343 RISEVIET

-357 KDQMTE
+357 KVQMTE

-375 VTFSYGEKSE
+375 VTFSYGKKSE

-468 GVENLKKSELDARMR
+468 GVENLKKSELDARMC
-483 HAAKIAQAEEFITKL
+483 HAAKIAQAEEFVTKL

-605 EIAKSQFSEEEFAE
+605 EIAKSQFSEEEFAD

>member
-1 MRRSPLLERSDKRHA
+1 
-16 TFLRVLLLNLGLFV
+16 
-30 IIIYSEGTNMLKSIK
+30 MLKSIK

-87 MNFIFQT
+87 MGFIFQT

-99 GVTALGSLGSIV
+99 GITALGSLGSIV

-118 VSSRVAM
+118 VSSRVSM
-125 DIRKDVFAKVMSLSF
+125 DMRKDIFAKVMSLSF
-140 ADIEKFSTASLIT
+140 ADVEKFSIASLIT
-153 RTTGDIWTVQRTLI
+153 RTTSDIWTVQRTLI

-223 QDILDKINS
+223 QKILDKINS

-254 NKFERSNENLK
+254 NKFERSNEKLK
-265 NTDIYISK
+265 TTDIYISK

-284 VFNLSAVLILYIG
+284 VFNLSAVLILYVG

-375 VTFSYGEKSE
+375 VTFSYDKKSE

-432 NLNIKEYTENA
+432 DLNIKEYTENA

-483 HAAKIAQAEEFITKL
+483 HAAKIAQAEEFVAKL

-503 APISQGGTNVSGG
+503 APISQGGTNISGG